1 MRLKQLWKLMGEN
14 KYSKEDIIEILKTT
28 KKPIKYTHGLGY
40 RNPTIHKVDCDKEEA
55 IEIFNKRSSMCD
67 IDEYEDYI
75 HLNTY
80 SGNDLF

>member
-1 MRLKQLWKLMGEN
+1 MRLKQLWKLMDEN
-14 KYSKEDIIEILKTT
+14 KYSKEDIIEI
-28 KKPIKYTHGLGY
+28 YTHGLGY
-40 RNPTIHKVDCDKEEA
+40 RNPTIHKVDCSKEEA